1 MASPRAGDRRHAEI
15 SATAAAAQAAKAAVF
30 EAARAAAAAAKP
42 AGSDGGDAEEN
53 AFFFNDASRARGTR
67 RNPKPIDVATANVAA
82 VPRVATLDD
91 ASRLAE
97 ARDVLAAVAAADRAA
112 DSVEKLTRAAAAAA
126 SRRETLA
133 PVAETSAPSARGA
146 EGADAEGDGFEAR
159 MPARRQPRPP
169 LPAVSSFEP
178 EQRTHVPRAE
188 AAAAA
193 AARERAQAEALAAI
207 KARAAAAR
215 AEAAAARAALDAEKA
230 EAAATARDRDAARVT
245 RSSIEEA
252 FPSWFGAEPGFAT
265 GAAGLGEIAPRAEG
279 ASAERTRLRRETPP
293 GSPSPPPPA
302 PPASATRDWPASL
315 ERAATPSVS
324 AAPADTDPPMLMPS
338 APPRKKGEAMWVDV
352 GAWGD
357 AAAAGVPSGGWGDA
371 QLSEARN
378 RPRLR
383 GSTPSGTDGRGDEAI
398 RDASNVADASN
409 ASARSGAFLAQQ
421 RSLASVAAARAER
434 ARCAR
439 ASRAPAPAPRAAAVS
454 STVAAYKSAS
464 RLSNRKLIRNA
475 LSHVCLA
482 GAAMRAAREKAL
494 QALDDVPP
502 ERAATFVIAFRENVA
517 PHRFRALYALVDE
530 SGDAAFSRRLVKI
543 HGAAGP
549 ASVAL
554 SGVESTMKY
563 DSGTREF
570 KPLATSAVGPQTAA
584 VVLAKR

>member
-1 MASPRAGDRRHAEI
+1 
-15 SATAAAAQAAKAAVF
+15 
-30 EAARAAAAAAKP
+30 
-42 AGSDGGDAEEN
+42 
-53 AFFFNDASRARGTR
+53 
-67 RNPKPIDVATANVAA
+67 
-82 VPRVATLDD
+82 
-91 ASRLAE
+91 
-97 ARDVLAAVAAADRAA
+97 
-112 DSVEKLTRAAAAAA
+112 
-126 SRRETLA
+126 
-133 PVAETSAPSARGA
+133 
-146 EGADAEGDGFEAR
+146 
-159 MPARRQPRPP
+159 
-169 LPAVSSFEP
+169 
-178 EQRTHVPRAE
+178 
-188 AAAAA
+188 
-193 AARERAQAEALAAI
+193 
-207 KARAAAAR
+207 
-215 AEAAAARAALDAEKA
+215 
-230 EAAATARDRDAARVT
+230 
-245 RSSIEEA
+245 
-252 FPSWFGAEPGFAT
+252 
-265 GAAGLGEIAPRAEG
+265 
-279 ASAERTRLRRETPP
+279 
-293 GSPSPPPPA
+293 
-302 PPASATRDWPASL
+302 
-315 ERAATPSVS
+315 
-324 AAPADTDPPMLMPS
+324 
-338 APPRKKGEAMWVDV
+338 MWVDV

-378 RPRLR
+378 RPRLLP
-383 GSTPSGTDGRGDEAI
+383 GSTPSGTDGPSGDEAI
-398 RDASNVADASN
+398 DTDASN
-409 ASARSGAFLAQQ
+409 AANAVLNASNARSGAFLAQQ

-434 ARCAR
+434 ARSAR
-439 ASRAPAPAPRAAAVS
+439 ASRGPAAPASRAAAVS